1 MNDAIINS
9 GRWNTND
16 SWFKYYNSTGALVF
30 SAYIDAVFPGT
41 ESYVV
46 QLMHATQYSEID
58 GSVLMEFREEDKKT
72 VSAGS
77 ATTIL
82 PLIIAPLDGQIFVEG
97 GTIAF
102 SASASDGMP
111 PYSYTWYEKDNIIGT
126 GNSFDTSFD
135 AGSHTITLIVTDAAG
150 RSVSEQV
157 RIRTGLQGDINH
169 DGIITTTD
177 AAIASWMTIRGEWDW
192 CADVNDDGEVTSLD
206 ALMLL
211 QAADGT
217 IES

>member
-9 GRWNTND
+9 GGWNTND

-46 QLMHATQYSEID
+46 QLMYATQYSEIN
-58 GSVLMEFREEDKKT
+58 GSVLMEFGEEDKRIL
-72 VSAGS
+72 SAGTK
-77 ATTIL
+77 TTVL
-82 PLIIAPLDGQIFVEG
+82 PLIIAPIDGQIFVEG

-126 GNSFDTSFD
+126 GDSFDTSFD
-135 AGSHTITLIVTDAAG
+135 TGSHTITLIVTDAAG
-150 RSVSEQV
+150 RSVSERARV
-157 RIRTGLQGDINH
+157 KIGLRGDVNH
-169 DGIITTTD
+169 DGIITPTD
-177 AAIASWMTIRGEWDW
+177 AAIASWMAVRGEWDW
-192 CADVNDDGEVTSLD
+192 CVDVSGDGEVTSLD

-211 QAADGT
+211 QVADGT
-217 IES
+217 IEL